1 MIKTKKIGKILVL
14 ILLLITLTGC
24 TQSLK
29 DKEGNIVKNETTGQ
43 TMTENIICKP
53 TDEETIKLYKENGV
67 KIDKLPDCND
77 MKATGTY
84 EGLWTTIFVRPLGF
98 AIVQIGNLVGS
109 TALSIVIITLIIRLI
124 LFPMTRK
131 TLLQSERMK
140 KANPEIKRIEKKYE
154 GKTDNESMTK
164 KGQEMMAVY
173 RKYDI
178 KPLSGCLFAFIQ
190 LPILFAFWEAINKV
204 PAIFEENF
212 IGLNMG
218 TTPLTGM
225 IAGDWYYILVCIL
238 LIAATYFS
246 YKLNP
251 SMAMNEQM
259 EKQQKIM
266 TTGMTI
272 FIGFMSFTLPTAIA
286 FYWITS
292 SLFTIG
298 QNLAMAMG
306 RRKKDE

>member
-1 MIKTKKIGKILVL
+1 MIKTKKIGKILIL
-14 ILLLITLTGC
+14 FLLLITLTGC
-24 TQSLK
+24 TKSLQ
-29 DKEGNIVKNETTGQ
+29 DEDGNIVKNETTGQ

-53 TDEETIKLYKENGV
+53 TDEETIKLYEDNSV
-67 KIDKLPDCND
+67 KLDELPECND
-77 MKATGTY
+77 MKITGPY
-84 EGLWTTIFVRPLGF
+84 EGLWNTIFVRPLGF
-98 AIVQIGNLVGS
+98 AIVQIGQLVGS
-109 TALSIVIITLIIRLI
+109 TALSIVIIAVIIRLI

-140 KANPEIKRIEKKYE
+140 KANPEIQRIEKKYE

-173 RKYDI
+173 RKYEI

-225 IAGDWYYILVCIL
+225 ISGDWYYILVCVL

-251 SMAMNEQM
+251 SMAMNDQM
-259 EKQQKIM
+259 AKQQRIM
-266 TTGMTI
+266 TIGMTI

-298 QNLAMAMG
+298 QNFAVG